1 MVGVMPIGG
10 IPLAVINCANFRA
23 SAKAQTC
30 TLGLSPSVHDCLA
43 CGQRVPLVALEMPT
57 APTVR
62 RRWRGLGD
70 AVAAL
75 VRVLFLGRVD
85 VARRIAATVEGAAAT
100 PGKPGVSGGCGC
112 KRRQDALNRAIPFG
126 KD

>member
-1 MVGVMPIGG
+1 MVGIMPIGA

-23 SAKAQTC
+23 SAKAQAC
-30 TLGLSPSVHDCLA
+30 TLGLSPSVRDCLA

-70 AVAAL
+70 AVASL

-85 VARRIAATVEGAAAT
+85 VARRIAATVEGAVAT